1 MSLLSRNAAP
11 YLASL
16 AAAGLLAGVTPD
28 VASAADTYFVPGA
41 SARFEHD
48 SNRNLT
54 PDGQPSENVTG
65 YRATAEALIGSRTPR
80 SDTQLRPQISIS
92 RYPDTKE
99 FNQTEAQVDLRS
111 NYRSQRS
118 TLGLIARYSRTSEY
132 NAEFADIAFDDFDP
146 TAPVVGGDGRV
157 IASERRT
164 RIDVRPSF
172 LYQLTPRTG
181 IGLDV
186 LAQDVSYDADGP
198 TSQVDHR
205 NYDFDLH
212 VTRLLTPKTTMLLGV
227 FVSRYETDDD
237 LNQTDGYGLSA
248 ALRQRWSETFTGDV
262 AFRIED
268 SDIEYRGLV
277 PQKENRTTWSLQGGL
292 AWRGQVTRV
301 RMSLG
306 RALTPSGDGS
316 RAIRDELRAQF
327 DRDLSQRLVWHGIA
341 RAMTQKSLGDLVPDN
356 KRDSVR
362 VESSLDW
369 RASRTWTVSLGAAY
383 TWQDREADPSSADNT
398 SFFVTVGYRGLGPA
412 GR

>member
-1 MSLLSRNAAP
+1 MSLLSRKTAPHLCSAAV
-11 YLASL
+11 
-16 AAAGLLAGVTPD
+16 AGLLAGAAPD
-28 VASAADTYFVPGA
+28 VATAADTYFVPGA

-80 SDTQLRPQISIS
+80 SDTQLRPQISVS

-111 NYRSQRS
+111 NYRSERS
-118 TLGLIARYSRTSEY
+118 VLGLIARYSRTSEY

-172 LYQLTPRTG
+172 TYQFTPRTG
-181 IGLDV
+181 IGLDL
-186 LAQDVSYDADGP
+186 LAQDVSYGADGP

-205 NYDFDLH
+205 SYDVDLH
-212 VTRLLTPKTTMLLGV
+212 VTQLLTQKTTMLLGV
-227 FVSRYETDDD
+227 FASRYETDDD

-277 PQKENRTTWSLQGGL
+277 PQKQNRTTWSLRGGL

-306 RALTPSGDGS
+306 RALAPSGDGS

-341 RAMTQKSLGDLVPDN
+341 RAMTQKTLGDLVPDN

-383 TWQDREADPSSADNT
+383 TWQDREADPSSADST
-398 SFFVTVGYRGLGPA
+398 SLFVSVGYRGLGPA